1 MQTKKWYS
9 LADKVWDPR
18 NLAKAAAAVLANG
31 GAPGIDHVSCDR
43 FAEQLDARLDELAQA
58 LRAHQYHPL
67 AVQRVYI
74 PKPGTTK
81 QRPLGIPAVRDRV
94 VQQALRQVLEP
105 IWDPTFSPNSYG
117 FRPGR
122 SAHDAVSVI
131 YDRLLQGYHW
141 VVDADIQAFFDSIDH
156 ETLLDRVADRI
167 SDGTVL
173 RWLREMLTAGVLED
187 GTTQPTL
194 VGTPQGGLCKVED
207 YAKKPEE
214 RFEATAF
221 LSVKLCIVFTR
232 VQAG

>member
-18 NLAKAAAAVLANG
+18 NLAKAAAAVLAHG

-43 FAEQLDARLDELAQA
+43 FAEQWDARLDELAQA
-58 LRAHQYHPL
+58 LRAHPYHPL

-74 PKPGTTK
+74 PQPGTTK

-194 VGTPQGGLCKVED
+194 VGTPQGGVM
-207 YAKKPEE
+207 AAP
-214 RFEATAF
+214 TQSIT
-221 LSVKLCIVFTR
+221 LSSHE
-232 VQAG
+232 

>member
-1 MQTKKWYS
+1 M
-9 LADKVWDPR
+9 
-18 NLAKAAAAVLANG
+18 
-31 GAPGIDHVSCDR
+31 
-43 FAEQLDARLDELAQA
+43 
-58 LRAHQYHPL
+58 
-67 AVQRVYI
+67 
-74 PKPGTTK
+74 
-81 QRPLGIPAVRDRV
+81 

-141 VVDADIQAFFDSIDH
+141 VVDADIPAFFDSIDH
-156 ETLLDRVADRI
+156 ETLRDRVADRI

-194 VGTPQGGLCKVED
+194 VGTPQGG
-207 YAKKPEE
+207 
-214 RFEATAF
+214 
-221 LSVKLCIVFTR
+221 
-232 VQAG
+232 